1 MATTA
6 VATKP
11 IIQPAAPVSR
21 LAAVK
26 RGRLAAP
33 LRFCFYGPEGVGKST
48 LAAHAPDPI
57 WFDIEDGSGRLDVA
71 RYQFRDGDGGHVPQS
86 YPEILAALDDLATN
100 PHNFQTLVFDTLDRL
115 ESLMW
120 TWMLA
125 RDSKPGKQLTSV
137 EDYGYG
143 KGYMRAIDEW
153 RALCLR
159 LDRLRSARRMSIIFL
174 GHAQV
179 RLYKAPE
186 GEDYDR
192 YHLRINEKAA
202 GFLKEWTDVTGF
214 CCFEEFA
221 TQLGDSRPKG
231 TSTGRR
237 LLKLERTAAFD
248 AKSRIALP
256 KEVELDPANPWAPF
270 AQAVNDGVNLEPAA
284 IAALIEIE
292 TARIGD
298 PELTKKVTAFVGETL
313 AKGDAATL
321 NRSLLKLRDMKPQSA
336 PTT

>member
-1 MATTA
+1 MATA
-6 VATKP
+6 VAQVLKP
-11 IIQPAAPVSR
+11 QSPSPSTSR
-21 LAAVK
+21 LASIK

-71 RYQFRDGDGGHVPQS
+71 RYQFRDGDGGHVPQT
-86 YPEILAALDDLATN
+86 YPEIIAGLDDLITN

-115 ESLMW
+115 EALMW
-120 TWMLA
+120 SWMLA
-125 RDSKPGKQLTSV
+125 RDSKVGKVLTSI

-153 RALCLR
+153 RAFCLR
-159 LDRLRSARRMSIIFL
+159 LDRLRSSRRMSVIFL

-202 GFLKEWTDVTGF
+202 GFIKEWTDVTGF

-270 AQAVNDGVNLEPAA
+270 AQAVNDGVNMTAA
-284 IAALIEIE
+284 QIAALIDAEV
-292 TARIGD
+292 ARIGD
-298 PELTKKVTAFVGETL
+298 TALAVKVAAFVKDTL
-313 AKGDAATL
+313 AKEDTATL
-321 NRSLLKLRDMKPQSA
+321 NRSLLKLRDMKPLSTA
-336 PTT
+336 TP